1 MEATI
6 REVSAKLIRDSEDKN
21 TIETT
26 VEIDNGVKGIF
37 AVPSGESTGG
47 YEAFL
52 LDPEKAV
59 FLINTQLRNILVGK
73 SFQPQGLDEFLIST
87 DGSLTKSN
95 FGANT
100 ILSISV
106 AFFKALANLSQTP
119 LYQLIQQYANI
130 TSTTSFKIPRLMVNI
145 IEGGKHAPGSIDF
158 QEFLLLPKSDNV
170 QKGVS
175 EAKEVIE
182 KLKVKF
188 PQNIAQGMEGGLCI
202 KGFETN
208 EEALRSFVDV
218 ANEVGKDSFDISLDV
233 AANSFKTGGEYLLKG
248 SPTPLS
254 TQEMITF
261 YSKLVNEYRVYSIED
276 PFSEDEWSGWESL
289 HTAVRGKT
297 KLIGDDLT
305 VTNLQ
310 RLEEA
315 LKIGAI
321 DGIIVKPNQI
331 GTLSETLRVV
341 KRAKEN
347 DLVVIVSHRARE
359 TMDDFIADLAV
370 GLGAD
375 FLKAG
380 APTQPQRLA
389 KYQRLSAIQAEITN

>member
-59 FLINTQLRNILVGK
+59 FLINTQLRKILVGK

-119 LYQLIQQYANI
+119 LYVLIQQYANI
-130 TSTTSFKIPRLMVNI
+130 ASTTSFKIPRLMLNI

-158 QEFLLLPKSDNV
+158 Q
-170 QKGVS
+170 
-175 EAKEVIE
+175 
-182 KLKVKF
+182 
-188 PQNIAQGMEGGLCI
+188 
-202 KGFETN
+202 
-208 EEALRSFVDV
+208 
-218 ANEVGKDSFDISLDV
+218 
-233 AANSFKTGGEYLLKG
+233 EYLLKG

-341 KRAKEN
+341 KRAKEHG
-347 DLVVIVSHRARE
+347 LLVIVSHRARE
-359 TMDDFIADLAV
+359 TMDDFIVDLAV

-380 APTQPQRLA
+380 APSQPQRLA